1 MQEMA
6 EKEACRTAGDR
17 PGLEAEYYDL
27 GDLHRPVSTSN
38 AVAQT
43 WFNRGLV
50 WCYGFNHEEAAK
62 CFERAIAHDPGCAMA
77 HWGLAYA
84 LGPNYNKPWDLF
96 GRREIQNAA
105 DRTHRAVEK
114 AKACTASATPVERA
128 LIEALRHRYPRA
140 DAPTKTDRPIWNREY
155 ADAMSSVSA
164 QFPDDLDVA
173 TLYADALM
181 NLTPWA
187 LWDIKTGKPAS
198 DARTLEVKR
207 VLEHG
212 MSLDG
217 GNQHP
222 GLLHLYIHLME
233 MSNTPEAAMP
243 AADRLRGLVPDSGH
257 LNHMPSHL
265 DILVGDYSRGVKA
278 NTDAVRA
285 DEKFLK
291 REGAMN
297 FYTLYRSHDY
307 HFRLYSAMFAAQSK
321 IALETIEQLEASFSD
336 ELLRVESPPMADW
349 LEAFLAMRVHVLIR
363 FGRWKD
369 ILALKLPQDQELY
382 CVTTALTHYARGMAL
397 AALGQVDEA
406 RAQRKLFIE
415 SVPRVK
421 PSRTLFNNKCIDIL
435 CVAESMLDGEIEYR
449 SANYPAAFAHLRESI
464 ARYDGLPFDE
474 PWGWMQPARHA
485 YGALLLEQGHVSE
498 ALAIYSAD
506 LGIDDSLPRVHRHP
520 NNVWAL
526 HGYHECLLKLGR
538 TEEAKEVEGPL
549 QKAMALADVPITSS
563 CFCRLMAAKI

>member
-1 MQEMA
+1 MEEME
-6 EKEACRTAGDR
+6 EKEAGERR
-17 PGLEAEYYDL
+17 PCLDADYYDL

-38 AVAQT
+38 ALAQT

-62 CFERAIAHDPGCAMA
+62 CFERAVAHDPTCAMA
-77 HWGLAYA
+77 YWGLAYA

-96 GRREIQNAA
+96 GRRERQTTA

-114 AKACTASATPVERA
+114 AKACSEAATPVERA
-128 LIEALRHRYPRA
+128 LVEALRHRYPRA
-140 DAPTKTDRPIWNREY
+140 DAPTKADRPIWNREY

-173 TLYADALM
+173 ALYADAMM

-187 LWDIKTGKPAS
+187 LWDIKTGAPAA
-198 DARTLEVKR
+198 DARTLEIR
-207 VLEHG
+207 QVLEHA
-212 MSLDG
+212 MSLPG
-217 GNQHP
+217 GTRHP

-243 AADRLRGLVPDSGH
+243 AADHLRGLVPDAGH

-265 DILVGDYSRGVKA
+265 DILVGDYARAVVA
-278 NTDAVRA
+278 NSDAVRA
-285 DEKFLK
+285 DEKFLR
-291 REGAMN
+291 REGPMN

-307 HFRLYSAMFAAQSK
+307 HFRLYSAMFAGQSRV
-321 IALETIEQLEASFSD
+321 ALETVERLEASFSED
-336 ELLRVESPPMADW
+336 LLRVETPPMADW

-369 ILALKLPQDQELY
+369 ILALKLPDDQDLY

-397 AALGQVDEA
+397 AALGQVADA
-406 RAQRKLFIE
+406 RAQRALFLA

-435 CVAESMLDGEIEYR
+435 CVAEAMLDGEIEYR
-449 SANYPAAFAHLRESI
+449 SGNYPSAFAHLRESI
-464 ARYDGLPFDE
+464 ARYDNLPFDE

-485 YGALLLEQGHVSE
+485 YGALLLEQGHVEE
-498 ALAIYSAD
+498 ALAVYSAD
-506 LGIDDSLPRVHRHP
+506 LGKDESLPRVHRHP

-526 HGYHECLLKLGR
+526 HGYHECLVKLGR
-538 TEEAKEVEGPL
+538 VEEAKAVQGALKKALEV
-549 QKAMALADVPITSS
+549 ADVPISSS
-563 CFCRLMAAKI
+563 CFCRLTAKI